1 MGVAELMNKIRN
13 DGGFTIVELLIVM
26 IVSSIMLIGMVGLLS
41 MGFQA
46 FSDGRTLQAITDA
59 SRRALPAMDR
69 QMKSLLHIN
78 DAECVASY
86 KVSTPEGTPEGVWN
100 GISFYSDIDNDNAT
114 ASVENYTV
122 AEKIEFYLDTNHNL
136 VQRTTQPGTP
146 PVVGPPT
153 TLCSYVESF
162 RIYYFSPGISPG
174 NGSPLEVVELALS
187 EREKESLRAPGN
199 RYQRTDLNSGVGSI
213 KIVIQMKN
221 GKMTR
226 TFEQTTFL
234 RICDR
239 SDTGV

>member
-78 DAECVASY
+78 DDECVASY
-86 KVSTPEGTPEGVWN
+86 KVSTPNGVWN

-162 RIYYFSPGISPG
+162 MIYYFSPGTSPG
-174 NGSPLEVVELALS
+174 NGSP
-187 EREKESLRAPGN
+187 PGN
-199 RYQRTDLNSGVGSI
+199 RYQGTDLNSGVGSI

-234 RICDR
+234 RVLER
-239 SDTGV
+239 TGV